1 MRAER
6 STNVRRMDE
15 PEPSVDELVALL
27 QDRVQRRRAAGEY
40 PDDLE
45 ERLDAHYRRLVG
57 PGPGVGQ
64 ERWAELDAR
73 IAALEH
79 PPRSRLVGL
88 ARVEEDLAALRAA
101 IETLAGL
108 TRAVHD
114 NLHGSLVQQIDD
126 LRADLSRIARLAGE
140 DAAPSSTPSGEST
153 ELRAWF
159 GWDEF
164 ERAFRGSEE
173 SVRDRY
179 RDLAARFAGCAPVL
193 DVGFGRGEFLDLL
206 AELGVA
212 ARGIEVDADL
222 VHSAA
227 SRGLDVAVA
236 DASPYLAALPD
247 ASLGGVCAL
256 QVVEHL
262 SAQEYI
268 DFARTLARVVRPGG
282 LVVVDS
288 PNPSS
293 FYVYAHAFYLDP
305 THTRPVHPLFLMF
318 LFDRAGFEKVEL
330 EWRSPPP
337 DAALL
342 EPVPGDDTL
351 ARAVNENIAR
361 LNAVLYGPQDFAII
375 ARR

>member
-1 MRAER
+1 
-6 STNVRRMDE
+6 MD
-15 PEPSVDELVALL
+15 PSEPSVDELVAQL
-27 QDRVQRRRAAGEY
+27 QERVAQRRGAGEY

-45 ERLDAHYRRLVG
+45 VRLDAHFRRLLG
-57 PGPGVGQ
+57 PAAGVPA
-64 ERWAELDAR
+64 EWWDELDAR
-73 IAALEH
+73 MAAIARPVGER
-79 PPRSRLVGL
+79 RSRRTHG
-88 ARVEEDLAALRAA
+88 EDDLAALRAA
-101 IETLAGL
+101 IETLARV
-108 TRAVHD
+108 TRAVYD
-114 NLHGSLVQQIDD
+114 DGQQGLVQQIDD
-126 LRADLSRIARLAGE
+126 LRAELARVERAGGSE
-140 DAAPSSTPSGEST
+140 PPAVATASST

-179 RDLAARFAGCAPVL
+179 RDLAARFEGCAPVL

-206 AELGVA
+206 RELGVEA
-212 ARGIEVDADL
+212 SGIEVDADL
-222 VHSAA
+222 VYAA
-227 SRGLDVAVA
+227 AQRGLDVRLG
-236 DASPYLAALPD
+236 DAASYLGSLPD

-262 SAQEYI
+262 SPQAYI
-268 DFARTLARVVRPGG
+268 DFARAAARVVRPGG

-342 EPVPGDDTL
+342 EPVPGDDEL

-361 LNAVLYGPQDFAII
+361 LNAVLYGPQDFAVI

>member
-1 MRAER
+1 
-6 STNVRRMDE
+6 MD
-15 PEPSVDELVALL
+15 PSAPSVDELVALL
-27 QDRVQRRRAAGEY
+27 QERVERRRAAGEY

-57 PGPGVGQ
+57 PGPGVAPQ
-64 ERWAELDAR
+64 LWADLGAR
-73 IAALEH
+73 IGALAQPEGD
-79 PPRSRLVGL
+79 RRLRRARAGEDVVAMRFAIEAL
-88 ARVEEDLAALRAA
+88 ARV
-101 IETLAGL
+101 

-114 NLHGSLVQQIDD
+114 NLQQGVVQQIDD
-126 LRADLSRIARLAGE
+126 LRADLGRIARAARDGGAGASE
-140 DAAPSSTPSGEST
+140 SELSELSAAPAAPAA
-153 ELRAWF
+153 LRAWF

-164 ERAFRGSEE
+164 ERAFRGTEE

-179 RDLAARFAGCAPVL
+179 RDLAGRFAGCSPVL

-206 AELGVA
+206 AEIGVA
-212 ARGIEVDADL
+212 ASGIEVDADL
-222 VHSAA
+222 VHAA
-227 SRGLDVAVA
+227 ARRGLDVRLG
-236 DASPYLAALPD
+236 DATESLGSLPD

-262 SAQEYI
+262 SPQEYV
-268 DFARTLARVVRPGG
+268 DFARSVARVVRPGG
-282 LVVVDS
+282 LVVIDS
-288 PNPSS
+288 PNPAS

-318 LFDRAGFEKVEL
+318 LFERAGFEKVEL

-342 EPVPGDDTL
+342 EPVPGDDAL

>member
-1 MRAER
+1 
-6 STNVRRMDE
+6 MD
-15 PEPSVDELVALL
+15 PSEPSVDELVALL
-27 QDRVQRRRAAGEY
+27 AARVEQRRAAGEY

-57 PGPGVGQ
+57 PGPGVAPQ
-64 ERWAELDAR
+64 SWAELDAR
-73 IAALEH
+73 IAALRAPAAKTRGRRPNVE
-79 PPRSRLVGL
+79 GEL
-88 ARVEEDLAALRAA
+88 ASMRAA
-101 IETLAGL
+101 IEELARM

-114 NLHGSLVQQIDD
+114 NVNQGLAQQIDD
-126 LRADLSRIARLAGE
+126 VRADLGRIARGARGTSAVADDAGA
-140 DAAPSSTPSGEST
+140 AAPA

-179 RDLAARFAGCAPVL
+179 RDLAARFAGSGPVL
-193 DVGFGRGEFLDLL
+193 DIGFGRGEFLDLL
-206 AELGVA
+206 AEIGVEA
-212 ARGIEVDADL
+212 SGIEVDADL
-222 VHSAA
+222 VHAAA
-227 SRGLDVAVA
+227 SRGLDVRLG
-236 DASPYLAALPD
+236 DAAAHLASLPD

-262 SAQEYI
+262 SPQEYI
-268 DFARTLARVVRPGG
+268 DFARSVARVVRPGG
-282 LVVVDS
+282 LVVIDS

-342 EPVPGDDTL
+342 EPVPGDDAL
-351 ARAVNENIAR
+351 ARAVNDNIAR

>member
-1 MRAER
+1 
-6 STNVRRMDE
+6 
-15 PEPSVDELVALL
+15 VAAL
-27 QDRVQRRRAAGEY
+27 QARVERRRAAGEY

-57 PGPGVGQ
+57 PGPGVTQ
-64 ERWAELDAR
+64 DRWAELDAR

-79 PPRSRLVGL
+79 PPRARLKGL
-88 ARVEEDLAALRAA
+88 ARVEEDLAAMRAA
-101 IETLAGL
+101 IASLAEM
-108 TRAVHD
+108 THAVHD
-114 NLHGSLVQQIDD
+114 NVHQGLVQQIDD
-126 LRADLSRIARLAGE
+126 LRSDLGRIARSVGGGAERGDDATRPGLAPRQ
-140 DAAPSSTPSGEST
+140 APEPA
-153 ELRAWF
+153 ELQAWF
-159 GWDEF
+159 GWDAF
-164 ERAFRGSEE
+164 EQAFRGSEA

-179 RDLAARFAGCAPVL
+179 RDLAARFAGSAPVL
-193 DVGFGRGEFLDLL
+193 DIGFGRGEFLDLL

-212 ARGIEVDADL
+212 ASGIEVDADL
-222 VHSAA
+222 VHRAA
-227 SRGLDVAVA
+227 SRGLDVRVG
-236 DASPYLAALPD
+236 DASEYLAALPD

-262 SAQEYI
+262 RPQAYI
-268 DFARTLARVVRPGG
+268 DFARTVARVVRPGG
-282 LVVVDS
+282 LVVIDS

-337 DAALL
+337 AAALL
-342 EPVPGDDTL
+342 EQVPGDDPL
-351 ARAVNENIAR
+351 AQAVNENIAR

>member
-1 MRAER
+1 
-6 STNVRRMDE
+6 MDAS
-15 PEPSVDELVALL
+15 EPSVDELVALL
-27 QDRVQRRRAAGEY
+27 QARVAQRRAAGEY
-40 PDDLE
+40 PADLE
-45 ERLDAHYRRLVG
+45 ERLEAHYRRLVG
-57 PGPGVGQ
+57 PGSGVSPQ
-64 ERWAELDAR
+64 RWAELDAR
-73 IAALEH
+73 IAALER
-79 PPRSRLVGL
+79 PESGRRSRG
-88 ARVEEDLAALRAA
+88 ARVEQELENMRAA
-101 IETLAGL
+101 IETLARL
-108 TRAVHD
+108 THAVHD
-114 NLHGSLVQQIDD
+114 DLRQSVTQQVDD
-126 LRADLSRIARLAGE
+126 LRADLGRIARAARAGE
-140 DAAPSSTPSGEST
+140 GEASGPDNAEPGD
-153 ELRAWF
+153 LRAWF

-179 RDLAARFAGCAPVL
+179 RDLAPRFAGCAPVL

-206 AELGVA
+206 GEIGVE

-222 VHSAA
+222 VHTAA
-227 SRGLDVAVA
+227 ARGLDVRIG
-236 DASPYLAALPD
+236 DAASHLATLDD

-262 SAQEYI
+262 SSQEYV
-268 DFARTLARVVRPGG
+268 DFPRLLARVVRPGG

-342 EPVPGDDTL
+342 EPVPGDDAATQ
-351 ARAVNENIAR
+351 AINENIAR
-361 LNAVLYGPQDFAII
+361 INAVLYGPQDFAII

>member
-1 MRAER
+1 
-6 STNVRRMDE
+6 MDSS
-15 PEPSVDELVALL
+15 EPSVDELVAYL
-27 QDRVQRRRAAGEY
+27 QERVAQRRADGEY

-45 ERLDAHYRRLVG
+45 DRLDAHFRRLLG
-57 PGPGVGQ
+57 PVSGVP
-64 ERWAELDAR
+64 AEWWNDLDAR
-73 IAALEH
+73 IAALAI
-79 PPRSRLVGL
+79 PTGARRSRRGH
-88 ARVEEDLAALRAA
+88 VEDDLTAMRAA
-101 IETLAGL
+101 IETLARV
-108 TRAVHD
+108 TRAVY
-114 NLHGSLVQQIDD
+114 NEGQQGLVQQIDD
-126 LRADLSRIARLAGE
+126 LRAELGRVARNAVAE
-140 DAAPSSTPSGEST
+140 PTAADAERVVPEP

-179 RDLAARFAGCAPVL
+179 RDLAARFEGCGPVL

-206 AELGVA
+206 AEIGVA
-212 ARGIEVDADL
+212 ASGIEVDADL
-222 VHSAA
+222 VYAA
-227 SRGLDVAVA
+227 AQRGLDVRIG
-236 DASPYLAALPD
+236 DAASYLAALPD

-262 SAQEYI
+262 SPQAYI
-268 DFARTLARVVRPGG
+268 DFARAVARVVRPGG
-282 LVVVDS
+282 LVVIDS

-337 DAALL
+337 EAALL
-342 EPVPGDDTL
+342 EPVPGDDDL
-351 ARAVNENIAR
+351 SRAVNDNIAR

>member
-1 MRAER
+1 
-6 STNVRRMDE
+6 MD
-15 PEPSVDELVALL
+15 PSEPSVDELVARLAA
-27 QDRVQRRRAAGEY
+27 RVAQRRAAGEY

-45 ERLDAHYRRLVG
+45 DRLDDHFRRLLG
-57 PGPGVGQ
+57 PAAGVPADLWG
-64 ERWAELDAR
+64 ELDTVVAAVAR
-73 IAALEH
+73 PAGER
-79 PPRSRLVGL
+79 RSR
-88 ARVEEDLAALRAA
+88 RTHVEDDLAAMRTA
-101 IETLAGL
+101 IETLARV
-108 TRAVHD
+108 TRAVYD
-114 NLHGSLVQQIDD
+114 DGQQGLVQQIDD
-126 LRADLSRIARLAGE
+126 LRAELARVARAQHPSRSE
-140 DAAPSSTPSGEST
+140 PNAAVAEPAASST

-164 ERAFRGSEE
+164 ERAFRGTEE

-179 RDLAARFAGCAPVL
+179 RDLAARFEGCAPVL

-206 AELGVA
+206 REIGVE
-212 ARGIEVDADL
+212 ARGVEVDADL
-222 VHSAA
+222 VYAA
-227 SRGLDVAVA
+227 AQRGLDVRIG
-236 DASPYLAALPD
+236 DAGSYLASLPD
-247 ASLGGVCAL
+247 ASLGGLCAL

-262 SAQEYI
+262 SPQAYV
-268 DFARTLARVVRPGG
+268 DFARAAARCVRPGG
-282 LVVVDS
+282 LVVIDS

-342 EPVPGDDTL
+342 EPVPGDDDL
-351 ARAVNENIAR
+351 AHAVNENIAR

>member
-1 MRAER
+1 
-6 STNVRRMDE
+6 MDAS
-15 PEPSVDELVALL
+15 EPSVDELVALL
-27 QDRVQRRRAAGEY
+27 QARVAQRRAAGEY
-40 PDDLE
+40 PADLE
-45 ERLDAHYRRLVG
+45 ERLEAHYRRLVG
-57 PGPGVGQ
+57 PGSGVSPQ
-64 ERWAELDAR
+64 RWAELDAR
-73 IAALEH
+73 IAALEGTGSGR
-79 PPRSRLVGL
+79 RSRG
-88 ARVEEDLAALRAA
+88 ARVEQDLENMRAA
-101 IETLAGL
+101 IETLARL

-114 NLHGSLVQQIDD
+114 DLRESVTQQLDD
-126 LRADLSRIARLAGE
+126 LRADLGRIARAVRTGGG
-140 DAAPSSTPSGEST
+140 DANEPEGDEPDD
-153 ELRAWF
+153 LRAWF

-164 ERAFRGSEE
+164 ERAFRGSEA

-179 RDLAARFAGCAPVL
+179 RDLAQRFAGCAPVL

-206 AELGVA
+206 GEIGVE

-222 VHSAA
+222 VHTAA
-227 SRGLDVAVA
+227 ARGLDVRIG
-236 DASPYLAALPD
+236 DAAAHLATLDD

-262 SAQEYI
+262 SSQEYV
-268 DFARTLARVVRPGG
+268 DFPRLLARVVRPGG
-282 LVVVDS
+282 LVIVDS

-342 EPVPGDDTL
+342 EPVPGDDATT
-351 ARAVNENIAR
+351 RAINENIAR

>member
-1 MRAER
+1 
-6 STNVRRMDE
+6 MD
-15 PEPSVDELVALL
+15 PSAPSVDELVALL
-27 QDRVQRRRAAGEY
+27 QERVERRRAAGEY

-57 PGPGVGQ
+57 PGPGVAPQ
-64 ERWAELDAR
+64 VWADLDAA
-73 IAALEH
+73 IGALEH
-79 PPRSRLVGL
+79 PEGDRRLRRARAGDDVAALRSAIEAL
-88 ARVEEDLAALRAA
+88 ARV
-101 IETLAGL
+101 

-114 NLHGSLVQQIDD
+114 NLLQGVVQQIDD
-126 LRADLSRIARLAGE
+126 LRADLGRIARAARGGGAGASE
-140 DAAPSSTPSGEST
+140 PEPSAPAAPAA
-153 ELRAWF
+153 LRAWF

-179 RDLAARFAGCAPVL
+179 RDLAGHFVGASPVL

-206 AELGVA
+206 AEIGVA
-212 ARGIEVDADL
+212 ASGIEVDADL
-222 VHSAA
+222 VHAA
-227 SRGLDVAVA
+227 ARRGLDVRLG
-236 DASPYLAALPD
+236 DAAAYLGSLPG

-262 SAQEYI
+262 SPQEYV
-268 DFARTLARVVRPGG
+268 DFARSVARVVRPGG
-282 LVVVDS
+282 VVVIDS

-318 LFDRAGFEKVEL
+318 LFERAGFEKVEL

-342 EPVPGDDTL
+342 EPVPGDDAL

>member
-1 MRAER
+1 
-6 STNVRRMDE
+6 MD
-15 PEPSVDELVALL
+15 PSEPSVDELVARL
-27 QDRVQRRRAAGEY
+27 QERVAQRRAAGEY
-40 PDDLE
+40 PDGLE
-45 ERLDAHYRRLVG
+45 DGLDAHFRRLLA
-57 PGPGVGQ
+57 PAPGVPA
-64 ERWAELDAR
+64 EWWNELDAR
-73 IAALEH
+73 MAAIARPAGER
-79 PPRSRLVGL
+79 RSRR
-88 ARVEEDLAALRAA
+88 AHVEDDLAAMRAA
-101 IETLAGL
+101 IETLARV
-108 TRAVHD
+108 TRAVYD
-114 NLHGSLVQQIDD
+114 GGQQGLVQQIDD
-126 LRADLSRIARLAGE
+126 LRADLGRVARGASGSERAEGDGEPAAAGS
-140 DAAPSSTPSGEST
+140 AT
-153 ELRAWF
+153 ELHAWF

-179 RDLAARFAGCAPVL
+179 RDLAARFEGCAPVL

-206 AELGVA
+206 REVGVEA
-212 ARGIEVDADL
+212 SGIEVDTDL
-222 VHSAA
+222 VYTAA
-227 SRGLDVAVA
+227 QRGLDVRTG
-236 DASPYLAALPD
+236 DAASYLASLRD
-247 ASLGGVCAL
+247 AALGGLCAL

-262 SAQEYI
+262 SPQAYI
-268 DFARTLARVVRPGG
+268 DFARAAARVVRPGG
-282 LVVVDS
+282 LVVIDS

-342 EPVPGDDTL
+342 EPVPGDDDL

>member
-1 MRAER
+1 
-6 STNVRRMDE
+6 MD
-15 PEPSVDELVALL
+15 PSEPSVDELVALL
-27 QDRVQRRRAAGEY
+27 QERVARRRADGEY

-57 PGPGVGQ
+57 PGPGVSPQ
-64 ERWAELDAR
+64 RWAELDAR
-73 IAALEH
+73 IAALER
-79 PPRSRLVGL
+79 PERDRRSRRARIDDEL
-88 ARVEEDLAALRAA
+88 ANVRAA
-101 IETLAGL
+101 VETLAHL

-114 NLHGSLVQQIDD
+114 DLRQGLTQQLDD
-126 LRADLSRIARLAGE
+126 LRADLSRIARLARSEARSGQGT
-140 DAAPSSTPSGEST
+140 DAREVESPAPAP
-153 ELRAWF
+153 LRAWF
-159 GWDEF
+159 GWDDF

-179 RDLAARFAGCAPVL
+179 RDLAQRFAGCSPVL
-193 DVGFGRGEFLDLL
+193 DIGFGRGEFLDLL
-206 AELGVA
+206 AEIGVDATGIEIDTDLVHAAA
-212 ARGIEVDADL
+212 ARGL
-222 VHSAA
+222 
-227 SRGLDVAVA
+227 AVSLA
-236 DASPYLAALPD
+236 DAATHLEALED
-247 ASLGGVCAL
+247 ASLGGLCAL

-262 SAQEYI
+262 SPQEYI
-268 DFARTLARVVRPGG
+268 DFPRLIARVVRPGG
-282 LVVVDS
+282 LVVIDS

-342 EPVPGDDTL
+342 EPVPGDDAST
-351 ARAVNENIAR
+351 RAVNENIAR